1 MGDAVEVEAARV
13 AVPLDDPLL
22 HTDLRRH
29 PEHYP
34 GPRAPG
40 PGLLTSCGWVATE
53 DVSALER
60 LLTEG
65 GVTGMGARQ
74 VVLGVGAN
82 AAPAVLAAKL
92 AWYGAAP
99 LVPMTP
105 GTVDDLAVAHSAHV
119 SPGGYLPAAPY
130 TRPGARGDVVAAWLD
145 PEQLA
150 CVDATEPNYERF
162 DLDLRRHRLTLT
174 GWRSAP
180 RAVMAYRSRRGLLR
194 RAALAEPLPL
204 GAQSRAHAVLRS
216 AGVPIPTGCA
226 TTVCRLLASDPSLR
240 ARVAEGII
248 ERGLRQ
254 LDVDLP

>member
-1 MGDAVEVEAARV
+1 MGAAGI
-13 AVPLDDPLL
+13 AVPLDDPTL

-34 GPRAPG
+34 GLRVPG
-40 PGLLTSCGWVATE
+40 PGLLTAGGWVAVE
-53 DVSALER
+53 DIFALDR

-65 GVTGMGARQ
+65 GATGMGARQ

-92 AWYGAAP
+92 AWYGAP
-99 LVPMTP
+99 PVVPMTP
-105 GTVDDLAVAHSAHV
+105 GTVDDLDVAHSAHV
-119 SPGGYLPAAPY
+119 SPGGYVPAAPY
-130 TRPGARGDVVAAWLD
+130 PRSGSRAAVVATWLD

-150 CVDATEPNYERF
+150 CVDATEPNYQRF
-162 DLDLRRHRLTLT
+162 DVDLRRHRLTLT

-180 RAVMAYRSRRGLLR
+180 DIVMVYRSRRGLLR
-194 RAALAEPLPL
+194 RAAGAGPLPL
-204 GAQSRAHAVLRS
+204 GPQFRVHAVLRS
-216 AGVPIPTGCA
+216 AGVPLPTGSA
-226 TTVCRLLASDPSLR
+226 ATVCRLLSSDPSLR

-254 LDVDLP
+254 LDT